1 MSKIISILVLLLVN
15 IIVANSL
22 LASENIQVTHL
33 RKIDVSQYIYGR
45 RMIVNKCYAVL
56 QDANTIFSF
65 EPQILT
71 IQTCS
76 NHQCSYS
83 IDGNNFKLGSCQA
96 ITDNKCSDDPAA
108 DYIDRFNRTAT
119 MILQA
124 NILTFVDSKGDA
136 TIQLRDI
143 PK

>member
-1 MSKIISILVLLLVN
+1 MSKKISALAILLMN
-15 IIVANSL
+15 IIAVTSL
-22 LASENIQVTHL
+22 LASENIQVTHQ
-33 RKIDVSQYIYGR
+33 KIDISKYIFGR

-56 QDANTIFSF
+56 QDTNTIFSF
-65 EPQILT
+65 DPQILT

-83 IDGNNFKLGSCQA
+83 IDDHNFTLGSCQA

-108 DYIDRFNRTAT
+108 DYIDRFSRTAT

>member
-1 MSKIISILVLLLVN
+1 
-15 IIVANSL
+15 
-22 LASENIQVTHL
+22 
-33 RKIDVSQYIYGR
+33 
-45 RMIVNKCYAVL
+45 MIVNKCYAVL

-83 IDGNNFKLGSCQA
+83 IDSYNFKLGTCQA
-96 ITDNKCSDDPAA
+96 ITDNKCQDDPAS
-108 DYIDRFNRTAT
+108 DYIDRFNRTAS